1 MEALVK
7 STDQRKIRLLE
18 YLMQTEQ
25 WSTTLDLSSLL
36 GCSERVIKDDLQYF
50 RENHPGLV
58 IISSSEGVKMH
69 WDSSIGIQDFYID
82 IMKESL
88 TFKILEE
95 IFFDETLSTLDLA
108 DILHASSSTIYRT
121 IDQLNTYFERFNCQ
135 IERNPCRFVGDEYYI
150 RRFYR
155 TYFKERYTIFEW
167 PFKIFTQETIHNS
180 FDFIFDT
187 LNQVDDISDIS
198 TDFASHRKIQSS
210 IVVNLIRLQNG
221 HWVDIPEDTL
231 FQESIFFKMFLSYLP
246 SVITSI
252 NFQSTVYMHKDSA
265 LVYQIYYPYLNEKFA
280 YSQKTLLKMRQ
291 RYAYVDESIQ
301 AIEQQL
307 DALAL
312 DYAIPV
318 ATDKLSPILYG
329 NVMFEE
335 HNTESMHILYDRNN
349 TFNLTVA
356 KQFPTLYQRMYALIA
371 FFRKSL
377 GHDEDDDEKNQY
389 LLYILFISWDNL
401 LPALYAKRSTVRVI
415 VISDRHHTHA
425 VTIKNLLAESLSPCV
440 KISAYQGNIFN
451 YESLT
456 RINDDLVV
464 STFRLPENYPKKNI
478 VVGQYIRYRDI
489 DLIQKAVTEIMEAK
503 GLDS

>member
-25 WSTTLDLSSLL
+25 WLTTLDLSSLL

-167 PFKIFTQETIHNS
+167 PFKIFTQEKIHNS

-291 RYAYVDESIQ
+291 RYAYVDDSIQ
-301 AIEQQL
+301 AIEQHL

-318 ATDKLSPILYG
+318 ATEKLIPTLYG
-329 NVMFEE
+329 TVMFEE

-349 TFNLTVA
+349 IFNVTVA
-356 KQFPTLYQRMYALIA
+356 NQFPTLYQRMYALVDN
-371 FFRKSL
+371 FRKSL
-377 GHDEDDDEKNQY
+377 GHDEVDEKNQY
-389 LLYILFISWDNL
+389 LLYILFINWKHL
-401 LPALYAKRSTVRVI
+401 LATLYSKRSTVRMI

-425 VTIKNLLAESLSPCV
+425 TTIKNLLAKSLSPYV
-440 KISAYQGNIFN
+440 QISSYQGNILN
-451 YESLT
+451 YERLA
-456 RINDDLVV
+456 RLNDDLVV
-464 STFRLPENYPKKNI
+464 STFRLPENYPKKSI